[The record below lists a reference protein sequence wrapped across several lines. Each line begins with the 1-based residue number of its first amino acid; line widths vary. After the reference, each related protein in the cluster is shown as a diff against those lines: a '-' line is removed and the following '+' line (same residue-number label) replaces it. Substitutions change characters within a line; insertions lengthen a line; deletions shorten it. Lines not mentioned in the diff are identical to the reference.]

1 MRLPSTSSTSCPN
14 CYATTLPNLI
24 HYNTPP
30 TANGG
35 SSLCSPW
42 QYGISN
48 TYTNNRMTEIIHGG
62 SSTNVGNVLKSYNN
76 TINVGMDESLR
87 IKAWLS
93 PPELYKRHQDV
104 RNYRLNEV
112 GEWVLRRREFESW
125 RKSGDGSV
133 NRTLLCYGGQGVGR
147 TYIRYKSILQKEWTM
162 LTNNK
167 ISSLVIDT
175 LQKQARGQNTAVIF
189 LYCDYQAQK
198 EQSAV
203 NMIGGL
209 LRQVAL

>member
-1 MRLPSTSSTSCPN
+1 
-14 CYATTLPNLI
+14 
-24 HYNTPP
+24 
-30 TANGG
+30 
-35 SSLCSPW
+35 
-42 QYGISN
+42 
-48 TYTNNRMTEIIHGG
+48 MTEIIHGG